1 LHVGFCYPNINPMN
15 EIEPMLAQ
23 WLEDSLRFKW
33 VGGAV
38 TTVDAGHTT
47 GWRALPFTVLAQP
60 VGGDVAFH
68 LEDRTRT
75 RIASRHALLLPARLK
90 HRIDFLSSKKA
101 VSRWAHFSFTFMG
114 SMDVLSLFH
123 TPWVFDRR
131 LGDPMGEICRE
142 LAELAKNTNPKSFLM
157 TIARRQE
164 LGLHLLRLIL
174 AESKLK
180 ANAIK
185 ILDGAARILPVVRFL
200 EEHPDFRLALPA
212 LADLLHLSPS
222 RFHHVFKEA
231 TGTAPMKFVQNMK
244 LDQARQLLAS
254 TASTVAEIALHCGF
268 DDTFHFSRLFKSRVG
283 LSPLSFRKS
292 LQHRRPFA

>member
-1 LHVGFCYPNINPMN
+1 MN

-33 VGGAV
+33 VEGAV

-60 VGGDVAFH
+60 VGGEVAFH
-68 LEDRTRT
+68 LADGKQTRV
-75 RIASRHALLLPARLK
+75 SHQQALLISARLK

-114 SMDVLSLFH
+114 SMDVLSLFQ
-123 TPWVFDRR
+123 TPRVFDHR

-142 LAELAKNTNPKSFLM
+142 LAELEKNTNPKSFLI

-174 AESKLK
+174 AESKLR
-180 ANAIK
+180 ANALR
-185 ILDGAARILPVVRFL
+185 ILDGTARILPVVRFL
-200 EEHPDFRLALPA
+200 EEHPDSRLALPA

-254 TASTVAEIALHCGF
+254 TASTVAEIALRCGF

-283 LSPLSFRKS
+283 LSPIAFRKS
-292 LQHRRPFA
+292 LRQRRPFA